1 MNSYERFMTALERR
15 EPDRVPICEFAV
27 NPAVYRKICPE
38 AQSQTDFE
46 VAMDFDA
53 VCVGCKFEKV
63 QQNPDGSY
71 VDEWGVLY
79 GPSEEVQDHPI
90 EAPIRTR
97 EDLDSYTPPDPDAP
111 HRLGV
116 LPELVKRFKR
126 ERAIIFVQRASF
138 MHSVALRGFEQ
149 LLTDFLLEPD
159 LAHALLDE
167 VLEAN
172 IRVARN
178 AIRAGA
184 DVIVLADDYAG
195 NKTTFFSP
203 AVFEEFLLPRLT
215 KIVAAIHEEGAKV
228 VKHSDGNLWRILD
241 GIVST
246 GIDAINPL
254 EPVAGMDIGE
264 VKAKYGDRVAVI
276 GNIDCAHVLSDGSVE
291 DVRSAVRDCIRAASP
306 GGGHILAS
314 SNSIHSAVRPENY
327 RAMIEAAKELGRYTL
342 NRYSS

>member
-1 MNSYERFMTALERR
+1 MNSYERVMTALERR

-27 NPAVYRKICPE
+27 NPAVYRKICPG
-38 AQSQTDFE
+38 ANSQTDFE
-46 VAMDFDA
+46 EAMDFDA
-53 VCVGCKFEKV
+53 VCAGCKFDTVREM
-63 QQNPDGSY
+63 PDGSY

-90 EAPIRTR
+90 QAPIRSR
-97 EDLDSYTPPDPDAP
+97 EDLESYAAPDPDAP

-116 LPELVKRFKR
+116 LPELVERFKR
-126 ERAIIFVQRASF
+126 KRAIVFVQRAAF

-149 LLTDFLLEPD
+149 LLTDFLLEPE
-159 LAHALLDE
+159 LAHALLDT

-172 IRVARN
+172 IRLARN

-203 AVFEEFLLPRLT
+203 AVFEEFLLPRL
-215 KIVAAIHEEGAKV
+215 KEIVDAIHEEGAKV

-241 GIVST
+241 AIVSA
-246 GIDAINPL
+246 GMDALNPL

-276 GNIDCAHVLSDGSVE
+276 GNIDCARLLCEGSVE
-291 DVRSAVRDCIRAASP
+291 EVRAAVRDCIRAASP
-306 GGGHILAS
+306 GGGHILSS

-327 RAMIEAAKELGRYTL
+327 RAMIKAARELGQYPL
-342 NRYSS
+342 NRVAS